1 MQDEVLT
8 ITKNGYTLSVWRDNY
23 PGINPRKDY
32 SNLGTLYI
40 PRPPRGYSF
49 SDEDANAEDANA
61 APVKIPVYILD
72 HSGIAVSAAPFGD
85 VWDSW
90 KAGVYY
96 VTAEKIREEYRN
108 APDATK
114 KALQVARAELQTFAD
129 YIAGDIY
136 GFTITDANGRERESV
151 SGYFGEDGIQ
161 CIKTEFPGYVTAFET
176 EDYPLFA
183 GIKNV
188 WQDCSPAT
196 LNV

>member
-8 ITKNGYTLSVWRDNY
+8 ITKNGYTLSVWRDDY
-23 PGINPRKDY
+23 PVIDPRKDY
-32 SNLGTLYI
+32 DNLGTLYI
-40 PRPPRGYSF
+40 PRPPRGCSF
-49 SDEDANAEDANA
+49 SDEGANAKDAHD

-72 HSGIAVSAAPFGD
+72 HSGMAVSPIPFGD

-96 VTAEKIREEYRN
+96 VTAEKIREEYGN
-108 APDATK
+108 APDAAK

-136 GFTITDANGRERESV
+136 GFTITDASGCERESV
-151 SGYFGEDGIQ
+151 SGYFGKDGIQ
-161 CIKTEFPGYVTAFET
+161 AIEADFPGYITEFET

-183 GIKNV
+183 GIEK
-188 WQDCSPAT
+188 
-196 LNV
+196 